1 MIDETQQDLAAE
13 YVLGALDARAAS
25 AFEAEVQAD
34 AELRAFVDELRAAAA
49 ALAHAA
55 PPVPLPPA
63 LRERVLAGVRG
74 EARAA
79 PVQGSQSAPRRAAPL
94 GLLPWAV
101 AAGFALT
108 TVALWI
114 ERDGLAKDAAALRG
128 EALALRT
135 RDALAKVK
143 IATLAA
149 QNEAYG
155 KGVAVVVWDA
165 EKQQGIVKLTNIPS
179 IAAGQDYQLWI
190 IDPRYPQPVSAGVVP
205 VGADGL
211 ARVAFTPA
219 HLIRSAEK
227 FAISIERAGGAPS
240 PAGPIVL
247 LGN

>member
-13 YVLGALDARAAS
+13 YVLGALDARAAG
-25 AFEAEVQAD
+25 AFEADMEAD
-34 AELRAFVDELRAAAA
+34 AELRALVDELREAAA

-55 PPVPLPPA
+55 PPVLLPPA

-74 EARAA
+74 EAKAA
-79 PVQGSQSAPRRAAPL
+79 PVQGSQPVRRAAPVL
-94 GLLPWAV
+94 GFLPWAV
-101 AAGFALT
+101 AASLT
-108 TVALWI
+108 ITTGALWY
-114 ERDGLAKDAAALRG
+114 ERDELSKQVSDLRG

-149 QNEAYG
+149 QNEAYA

-165 EKQQGIVKLTNIPS
+165 ERQQGIVKLANIPS
-179 IAAGQDYQLWI
+179 IAAGKDYQLWI
-190 IDPRYPQPVSAGVVP
+190 IDPKYPQPVSAGVVP
-205 VGADGL
+205 VGADGI
-211 ARVAFTPA
+211 ARVAFTPE

-227 FAISIERAGGAPS
+227 FAISIERAGGAPE
-240 PAGPIVL
+240 PGGPIVL

>member
-1 MIDETQQDLAAE
+1 MIDETKQDLAAE
-13 YVLGALDARAAS
+13 YVLGALDAGAAR
-25 AFEAEVQAD
+25 AFEAELQAD
-34 AELRAFVDELRAAAA
+34 AELRAFTDELRETTA

-55 PPVPLPPA
+55 PPVLLPPA

-74 EARAA
+74 EAKTAPA
-79 PVQGSQSAPRRAAPL
+79 PVAKYSGL
-94 GLLPWAV
+94 GFLPWAV

-108 TVALWI
+108 ATALWS
-114 ERDGLAKDAAALRG
+114 ERTGLAKEVAALRA

-135 RDALAKVK
+135 RDAFSKMK

-149 QNEAYG
+149 QNEAYA

-165 EKQQGIVKLTNIPS
+165 EKQQGIVKLANIPT
-179 IAAGQDYQLWI
+179 IAAGKDYQLWI
-190 IDPRYPQPVSAGVVP
+190 IDPKYPQPVSAGVVP
-205 VGADGL
+205 VGADGI
-211 ARVAFTPA
+211 ARVTFTPE

-240 PAGPIVL
+240 PGGPIVL